1 MLFENS
7 TQLPLRDQLGKARK
21 FFNRQ
26 VLQIIVQLVNFCIW
40 SITILSIRL
49 DTQFWKLRTFENRIT
64 EMINMVP
71 SGRKS
76 CRDPYGFGVVLHFI
90 YRQSIVLRS
99 EIEKCVGLHLANS
112 EPIHPRILI
121 PSALFNRS

>member
-40 SITILSIRL
+40 SIAILSIRL

-71 SGRKS
+71 SGPTSLK
-76 CRDPYGFGVVLHFI
+76 
-90 YRQSIVLRS
+90 
-99 EIEKCVGLHLANS
+99 
-112 EPIHPRILI
+112 
-121 PSALFNRS
+121 